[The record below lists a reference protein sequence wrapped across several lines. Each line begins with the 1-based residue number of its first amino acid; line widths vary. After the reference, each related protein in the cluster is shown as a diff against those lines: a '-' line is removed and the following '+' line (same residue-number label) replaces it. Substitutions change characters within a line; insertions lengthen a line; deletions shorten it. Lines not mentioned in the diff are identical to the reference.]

1 MNSIGTK
8 TINTERLTLRK
19 FDFSDAEDMLELWA
33 SKSKIQHMYSEP
45 TYNTIDEV
53 NGLLEKYIQN
63 YDNSDYYRWAIVDN
77 DSNRCIGQIA
87 FYLVNL
93 NNHFAEIEYCIATDY
108 QNRGL
113 MTEAVKAVIKFG
125 FEEIRLHKIQISTKE
140 INAPSKR
147 VIEKSGFNYEG
158 TLRDYFYYDGKYI
171 DRLYYSM
178 LFSEFENLKGKLNV

>member
-1 MNSIGTK
+1 MNSIGTEIIK
-8 TINTERLTLRK
+8 TERLTLRK
-19 FDFSDAEDMLELWA
+19 FDFADAEDMLELWV
-33 SKSKIQHMYSEP
+33 SKPEVQHMYSEP

-63 YDNSDYYRWAIVDN
+63 YVNSDYYRWAIVDN

-87 FYLVNL
+87 FYIVDT
-93 NNHFAEIEYCIATDY
+93 NNHFAEIEYCISTDY

-113 MTEAVKAVIKFG
+113 MTEAVKSVIKFG
-125 FEEIRLHKIQISTKE
+125 FEEIGLHKIQISTKE

-147 VIEKSGFNYEG
+147 VIEKSGFKYEG

-178 LFSEFENLKGKLNV
+178 LFSEYTDII

>member
-1 MNSIGTK
+1 MNSLETK

-19 FDFSDAEDMLELWA
+19 FHYSDAEDMLCLWV
-33 SKSKIQHMYSEP
+33 SKPEIQHLYSEP

-53 NGLLEKYIQN
+53 NELLEKYIQN

-87 FYLVNL
+87 FYLVDTK
-93 NNHFAEIEYCIATDY
+93 NHFAEIEYCIATDY
-108 QNRGL
+108 QNKGL
-113 MTEAVKAVIKFG
+113 MTEAVRAVIKFG
-125 FEEIRLHKIQISTKE
+125 FEKIGLHKIQISTKE

-147 VIEKSGFNYEG
+147 VIEKCGFTYEG

-178 LFSEFENLKGKLNV
+178 LFSEYKKLWGR

>member
-19 FDFSDAEDMLELWA
+19 FDFADAEDMLELWA
-33 SKSKIQHMYSEP
+33 SKPEIQHMYSEP
-45 TYNTIDEV
+45 TYNTLDEV
-53 NGLLEKYIQN
+53 KGLLKKYIQN

-77 DSNRCIGQIA
+77 DSDRCIGQIA

-113 MTEAVKAVIKFG
+113 MTEAVKAVIGFG
-125 FEEIRLHKIQISTKE
+125 FEKIGLHKIQISTKE

-147 VIEKSGFNYEG
+147 VIEKCGFNYEG

>member
-1 MNSIGTK
+1 MNSIGTEIIK
-8 TINTERLTLRK
+8 TERLTLRK
-19 FDFSDAEDMLELWA
+19 FDFADAEDMLELWV
-33 SKSKIQHMYSEP
+33 SKSEVQHLYSEP

-63 YDNSDYYRWAIVDN
+63 YENSDYYRWAIVDN

-87 FYLVNL
+87 FYIVDT
-93 NNHFAEIEYCIATDY
+93 NNNFAEIEYCISTDY

-113 MTEAVKAVIKFG
+113 MTEALKSVIKFG
-125 FEEIRLHKIQISTKE
+125 FEEIGFHRIQISTKA

-147 VIEKSGFNYEG
+147 VIEKSGFTYEG

-171 DRLYYSM
+171 GRLYYSM
-178 LFSEFENLKGKLNV
+178 LFSEYENLKGRLSV